1 MEKSI
6 YRICKKTLLY
16 LADQW
21 MRVSLITFFCLYG
34 GAVSL
39 YAQNLKGLTLAPV
52 SEHTGETIGTVVK
65 RCGCAGDKTIY
76 MIEGIPIS
84 IDATS
89 GSFTTV
95 NPQQIDSIKINK
107 QFMPD
112 LGVIEIFMKPD
123 ISTGMRHIR
132 LITHNYTRT
141 HPWCKIV
148 LDGEAADNP
157 EIWIKLFKLDK
168 QNIKRVKL
176 NRSRQIIEIRT
187 KKRKQ

>member
-1 MEKSI
+1 MSI
-6 YRICKKTLLY
+6 
-16 LADQW
+16 
-21 MRVSLITFFCLYG
+21 SFITFFCLYAG

-52 SEHTGETIGTVVK
+52 SEHTGETIDTVVK
-65 RCGCAGDKTIY
+65 RCGCAGEKTIY
-76 MIEGIPIS
+76 MIEGIPMP

-89 GSFTTV
+89 GFFTTV
-95 NPQQIDSIKINK
+95 NPQLIDSIKINK

-132 LITHNYTRT
+132 LITHNYTRN

-168 QNIKRVKL
+168 QNIKWVRL